1 VIGFSWRTGF
11 DYDPSSGEADL
22 GRRPGPIVQ
31 SVTPGGPG
39 ERAGLRSYVERPL
52 LDDAGRRIGT
62 VREADV
68 IVAIDGRPT
77 PTFASLLAEVRGKA
91 IGQVVELT
99 VQRGSATFR
108 LPLELGA
115 RRAVFAGAP

>member
-1 VIGFSWRTGF
+1 M
-11 DYDPSSGEADL
+11 
-22 GRRPGPIVQ
+22 
-31 SVTPGGPG
+31 
-39 ERAGLRSYVERPL
+39 
-52 LDDAGRRIGT
+52 
-62 VREADV
+62 

-77 PTFASLLAEVRGKA
+77 PTFAALLAEVRGKQ

-99 VQRGSATFR
+99 VQRGPATFR